1 MGCTDIFA
9 ESPVQEP
16 MQIYVPRDD
25 AMERCKKEDF
35 EVGRQ
40 KGMRRNFVPY
50 LASIADRDAFERFSD
65 INGLYKKRPSLEM
78 KSPLAKIIETVQDYI
93 EPYKFDPPM
102 TISSKHQ
109 FNSFLCFIY
118 LDLINDFKIINMG
131 LILR

>member
-1 MGCTDIFA
+1 MGCPDIFA

-25 AMERCKKEDF
+25 GMERCKKEDF

-65 INGLYKKRPSLEM
+65 INGLYKKRSSPEM
-78 KSPLAKIIETVQDYI
+78 KSPLAKIIEKVQDYI

-109 FNSFLCFIY
+109 FDSFLCFFC
-118 LDLINDFKIINMG
+118 LDLVNDLKIIYMG
-131 LILR
+131 LILT